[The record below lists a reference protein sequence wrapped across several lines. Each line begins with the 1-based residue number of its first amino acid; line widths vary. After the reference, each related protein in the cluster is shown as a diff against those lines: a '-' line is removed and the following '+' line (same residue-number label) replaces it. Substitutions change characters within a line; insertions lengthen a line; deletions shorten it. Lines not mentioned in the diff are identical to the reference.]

1 MAEEKRNRS
10 PEEQEAAFKSWLQN
24 KTLRDTTFAYLE
36 KLDPIHAREEENLKQ
51 VAVALRAAERVLG
64 DTDGGG
70 GGDDYGDPEAVPKVS
85 CCSSNSHRGVCFQ
98 LILSV
103 WLLRLPSC
111 SISIHY
117 LCLSLTGFFRRALFL
132 VMTFLLC
139 MYRKRVT
146 TLRKRP

>member
-1 MAEEKRNRS
+1 MMAEEKRNRS

-103 WLLRLPSC
+103 WLLRLPRS
-111 SISIHY
+111 Y

-139 MYRKRVT
+139 IYRKRVT